1 MTGNTDFTV
10 GLGCYD
16 EVFTYDELDSL
27 PADAPTWAIR
37 DAADRPGTSR

>member
-1 MTGNTDFTV
+1 VTGNTDFTV

-27 PADAPTWAIR
+27 PADAPHMGYPR
-37 DAADRPGTSR
+37 CCR